1 MVNRL
6 KVGRYRV
13 RVGVTKPT
21 NSFPERALARRQV
34 LDDDPEWSTT
44 IVREGRRNERPWQHA
59 NSCGRACDIRHQQ
72 THLNDTGTKTRV
84 LQP

>member
-21 NSFPERALARRQV
+21 NAFPERALARRQV
-34 LDDDPEWSTT
+34 LDDDP
-44 IVREGRRNERPWQHA
+44 
-59 NSCGRACDIRHQQ
+59 
-72 THLNDTGTKTRV
+72 
-84 LQP
+84 